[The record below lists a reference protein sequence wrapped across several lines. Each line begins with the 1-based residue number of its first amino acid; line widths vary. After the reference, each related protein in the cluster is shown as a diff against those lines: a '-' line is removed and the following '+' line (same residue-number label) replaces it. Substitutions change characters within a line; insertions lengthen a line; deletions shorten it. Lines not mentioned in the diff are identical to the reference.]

1 MKYSKQREMIFNCIK
16 ENPMHLTADAIYE
29 MLKKD
34 NPNLSLGTV
43 YRNLSQ
49 LAEHNMIQKVS
60 IAGYPDRFDGTLQHH
75 FHFLCL
81 ECGDI
86 QDIFIDELFDV
97 AKVVENQENV
107 QVQSFD
113 MSFKGICSKCKG
125 HKVN

>member
-1 MKYSKQREMIFNCIK
+1 
-16 ENPMHLTADAIYE
+16 
-29 MLKKD
+29 
-34 NPNLSLGTV
+34 
-43 YRNLSQ
+43 
-49 LAEHNMIQKVS
+49 
-60 IAGYPDRFDGTLQHH
+60 
-75 FHFLCL
+75 FLCL